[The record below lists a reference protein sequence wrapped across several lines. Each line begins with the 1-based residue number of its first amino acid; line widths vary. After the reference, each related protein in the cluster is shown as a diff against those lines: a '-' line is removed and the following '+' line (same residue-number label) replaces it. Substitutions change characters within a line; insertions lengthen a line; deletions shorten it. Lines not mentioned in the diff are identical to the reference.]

1 VRANGKADAD
11 KNGEGVPYQR
21 WRGGRSSGR
30 SGGARGGGE
39 HRGTSPATS
48 GGALQR
54 NGVASV
60 NFKGFSHFGLE
71 SEVGH
76 KFDIRNGL
84 EPSIQFLE
92 QPNRPNSR
100 IHLNSAQF
108 RGAKHA
114 LSEF

>member
-1 VRANGKADAD
+1 MAGWALVQVGAVVLAVVAST
-11 KNGEGVPYQR
+11 EAPLLPLVVVHY
-21 WRGGRSSGR
+21 RGM
-30 SGGARGGGE
+30 
-39 HRGTSPATS
+39 
-48 GGALQR
+48 
-54 NGVASV
+54 GVASV

-84 EPSIQFLE
+84 EPSIQFPE